1 MHHISISRQKKKKS
15 KVSRNRPITHR
26 LRGQKP
32 YPGRSGSW
40 APLHR
45 RRLHCRG
52 LSRPGSSTLRRA
64 PTPCMAGPGIGGGA
78 RHAQRPGS
86 GAGVHATPHARI
98 GDTSAPLEFMPCDR
112 GSCAPGRGLEL
123 YLARPR
129 GAVSSHTINKTV
141 PLRPPGFAPVL
152 AGGGQVSAAR
162 GTSGADAGRHARG
175 RSGQGLPGRPRRLH
189 PQPPAPRAA
198 PHARAVTG
206 SAAP

>member
-1 MHHISISRQKKKKS
+1 MREA
-15 KVSRNRPITHR
+15 RNPILVGQAPGHLYTGGGCTAGAS
-26 LRGQKP
+26 RGQ
-32 YPGRSGSW
+32 GRPRSAERRPRAWQGLGS
-40 APLHR
+40 AV
-45 RRLHCRG
+45 
-52 LSRPGSSTLRRA
+52 
-64 PTPCMAGPGIGGGA
+64 GGGA